1 MSEWIAYVRARLRL
15 SGLRAE
21 REVEVVEDLARQLE
35 DAYADALARGAAEPD
50 ARSAAHQHISDW
62 QTLGRDVERS
72 ERWKESRMTEG
83 QPAVS
88 TRNAA
93 PGRPALVAI
102 GSDVLQDVIYGLRM
116 FRKRPGVTAVSLLTL
131 ALGIGANTAIFSVID
146 AVMLRALPVRH
157 PDELVLLK
165 WTATKRPSLHN
176 SSSYG
181 DCANQFVDVRASGCS
196 FSHPF
201 LSDVVAQSTSFTGV
215 AAFANA
221 GQITITGH
229 GAAGLARGQYV
240 SGGYFDTLGVQPAA
254 GRILHLADDTPG
266 APPAIVLSHGY
277 WQRNF
282 AGDPQ
287 IVGQTLF
294 VNGKPFTIA
303 GVAEPRF
310 TSLTPGVV
318 RDLWI
323 PLSFKPQLVERFDP
337 KNDNAYSWWI
347 VIVARLRPGVR
358 TAAAQAEIVGLFRND
373 TLLGPKPIFREAD
386 NPSVLLL
393 PAQTGLVGVRARFSQ
408 PLDILMAVVGAILLI
423 ACANVAGLMISRAAA
438 RQKEMAIRLSLG
450 ASRARIVRQWLTES
464 VVLAVFGG
472 ALALIL
478 ATWASRLLA
487 AMMGTMAGRP
497 DLGLNIS
504 LDARVFAFTTSISF
518 LAGILFGIA
527 PAVRGTQVE
536 LTPALKDALGRAA
549 GARRRLSA
557 GGALVVAQVALT
569 VVVLIGAGLL
579 VRTLQNLRGVDAG
592 FQTQNLLTFGIDM
605 TLARARSTTADQ
617 VSADLQRQFS
627 ELPGVVGVSY
637 AEDVLLSGSSSSNSF
652 PKPGAS
658 DHTDGEANRLAVG
671 PHFFDTLRLSIRAG
685 RDFRADEYAAA
696 AARRNAPASD
706 GAKDMSPVPA
716 IVNELFVKTYFPQV
730 DPIGQTFG
738 ASKTPEYA
746 FAGWVIVGIV
756 SDAKYDDLRKEVVPT
771 FYVPISG
778 AGYFALRT
786 AGDPATVVSSIRA
799 IAQRMDLP
807 VFAVKT
813 ETEQIDEL
821 LYQERLVAQLS
832 GFFGLLALALAS
844 IGLYGLLSHDVS
856 RRTREIGIR
865 MALGAPRATVLR
877 LVVGHGATLALIG
890 AALGTIAGVGA
901 TRYLGSLLYG
911 VGPADPATL
920 AAVAVL
926 LVAVSVAA
934 CLIPARR
941 ATRVDPLI
949 ALRYD

>member
-15 SGLRAE
+15 SGLRPE
-21 REVEVVEDLARQLE
+21 REVEVVEDLAQQLE

-50 ARSAAHQHISDW
+50 ARSAARQHISDW
-62 QTLGRDVERS
+62 QALGRDVERS

-83 QPAVS
+83 QQAVS
-88 TRNAA
+88 NRNAA

-116 FRKRPGVTAVSLLTL
+116 FRKRPGVTAVALLTL

-146 AVMLRALPVRH
+146 AVMLRALPVRD
-157 PDELVLLK
+157 PDKLVLLK

-181 DCANQFVDVRASGCS
+181 DCPTQFVDVHASGCS

-215 AAFANA
+215 AAFASA

-254 GRILHLADDTPG
+254 GRMLQLADDTSG

-287 IVGQTLF
+287 IVGKTLF
-294 VNGKPFTIA
+294 LNGKPFTIA

-310 TSLTPGVV
+310 TTLTPGAV

-323 PLSFKPQLVERFDP
+323 PLSCKSQLVERFDP
-337 KNDNAYSWWI
+337 KNDDAGSWWI
-347 VIVARLRPGVR
+347 VIVARLRPDVSVP
-358 TAAAQAEIVGLFRND
+358 AAQANIDGLFRND
-373 TLLGPKPIFREAD
+373 TLQGAKPLFREGD
-386 NPSVLLL
+386 NPSVVLL
-393 PAQTGLVGVRARFSQ
+393 PAQTGLVGLRARFSQ

-438 RQKEMAIRLSLG
+438 RQKEMAIRVSLG

-464 VVLAVFGG
+464 VVLAVSGG
-472 ALALIL
+472 AFALIL

-504 LDARVFAFTTSISF
+504 LDARVLAFTMGISF
-518 LAGILFGIA
+518 LAGLLFGIA
-527 PAVRGTQVE
+527 PAVRGAQVE
-536 LTPALKDALGRAA
+536 LTPALKDALGRAS
-549 GARRRLSA
+549 GVRRRLSA

-637 AEDVLLSGSSSSNSF
+637 AEDVLLSGGSSSTTF
-652 PKPGAS
+652 PKPGAV
-658 DHTDGEANRLAVG
+658 DKTDGEANTLAVG
-671 PHFFDTLRLSIRAG
+671 PHFFDTLRLPILAG

-696 AARRNAPASD
+696 ATRRNGPAPD
-706 GAKDMSPVPA
+706 GPRLIPV
-716 IVNELFVKTYFPQV
+716 IVNELFVKTYFPKV

-738 ASKTPEYA
+738 ASKTPEYTS
-746 FAGWVIVGIV
+746 AGWVVVGIV
-756 SDAKYDDLRKEVVPT
+756 SDSKYDDLRKEVVPT

-786 AGDPATVVSSIRA
+786 ARDPATVVSSIRA

-807 VFAVKT
+807 IFAMKT

-844 IGLYGLLSHDVS
+844 VGLYGLLSHDVS

-865 MALGAPRATVLR
+865 MALGASRASVLR
-877 LVVGHGATLALIG
+877 LVVGHGATLGLIG
-890 AALGTIAGVGA
+890 AAIGTVAGVGA

-911 VGPADPATL
+911 VGSADPATL

-926 LVAVSVAA
+926 LVAVSVGA

-949 ALRYD
+949 ALRYE